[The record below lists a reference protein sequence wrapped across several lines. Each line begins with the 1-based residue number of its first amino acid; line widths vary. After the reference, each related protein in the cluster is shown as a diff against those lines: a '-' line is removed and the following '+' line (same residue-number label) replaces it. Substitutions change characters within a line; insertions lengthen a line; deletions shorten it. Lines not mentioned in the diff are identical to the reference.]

1 VLLDDASGVVI
12 DIFQGR
18 ARGGE
23 LASFVTFRAL
33 EDV

>member
-1 VLLDDASGVVI
+1 VFLDDASGVVI

-18 ARGGE
+18 QK
-23 LASFVTFRAL
+23 LASFVTIPAL